1 MTNRKRWTIQ
11 EETELKALVE
21 GNATVDEIAGK
32 LQKTPGAVI
41 VKCRR
46 LGLQLQTQGYVCS
59 SLPLPRELPSV
70 EEATKMLAGA
80 LRASI
85 KPGLNKL
92 EVQRL
97 QAVANIS
104 KAYKE
109 LVVDYAHYRDVE
121 QKVKV
126 MAEENAQLR
135 QMLKEFKERSSNL
148 SPQPVP
154 SQVA

>member
-21 GNATVDEIAGK
+21 GNANVDEIAGK

-41 VKCRR
+41 VKCQR

-59 SLPLPRELPSV
+59 SIPLPRELPSV
-70 EEATKMLAGA
+70 EEAIKMLAGA
-80 LRASI
+80 LRASV
-85 KPGLNKL
+85 KPGLNRL

-104 KAYKE
+104 KTYKE

-121 QKVKV
+121 QKLKV
-126 MAEENAQLR
+126 MEEQNAQLR
-135 QMLKEFKERSSNL
+135 QMLKEIQERSLEPFAPTS
-148 SPQPVP
+148 S
-154 SQVA
+154 